1 MNKRWNDYAPILIR
15 LVFGGGFAY
24 HGYPKIFT
32 AEGHQSFLHI
42 MEGMGVPFPELTSWL
57 IGGLEFFGGMFLVFG
72 VLVVFT
78 SSLLAIELTVNII
91 IALARGGFPPPLNPD
106 QPLPGYEN
114 SFLYIAGM
122 LALILGGAG
131 AFSLTRLFVPKPS
144 T

>member
-1 MNKRWNDYAPILIR
+1 MGKRWNDYAPVPIR

-42 MEGMGVPFPELTSWL
+42 MQGMGVPFPEVMAWV
-57 IGGLEFFGGMFLVFG
+57 IGGLEFFGG
-72 VLVVFT
+72 VLLMLGAFVFT
-78 SSLLAIELTVNII
+78 VSALLVIELVINII
-91 IALARGGFPPPLNPD
+91 TALVNGGFPPPLNPD

-114 SFLYIAGM
+114 SLLYIAGL